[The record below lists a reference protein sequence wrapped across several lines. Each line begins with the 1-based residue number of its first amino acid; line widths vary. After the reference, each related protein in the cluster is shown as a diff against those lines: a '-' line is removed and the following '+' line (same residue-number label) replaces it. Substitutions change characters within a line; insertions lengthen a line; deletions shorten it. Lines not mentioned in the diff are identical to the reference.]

1 MDFSNKTFKMTSFL
15 LFFFFSDWG
24 GDGIVYTERE
34 LSVRVCLKVYVG
46 GVKVC
51 VTAKLSVEKDA
62 IFL

>member
-1 MDFSNKTFKMTSFL
+1 MTSFL

-51 VTAKLSVEKDA
+51 MTAKLSVEKDA